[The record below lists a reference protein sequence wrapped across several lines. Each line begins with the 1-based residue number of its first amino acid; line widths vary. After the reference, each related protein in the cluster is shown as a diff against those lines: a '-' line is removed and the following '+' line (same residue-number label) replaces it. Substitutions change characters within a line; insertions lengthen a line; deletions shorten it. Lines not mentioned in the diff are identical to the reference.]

1 MLRTAFDLGMTH
13 FDLANNYGPPFGS
26 AEENFEGHLKD
37 DFKPYRDEMVI
48 STLIGVS
55 TSAQIRETSTPSP
68 TSPSAPTNC
77 NASTLPPATA
87 APTPGGVPPRQGATL
102 AARKTTCLDTGV
114 RSGNLPNPNFLDT
127 DKFPDVVS
135 PDLTPVLFL
144 IRIALGEVVSV
155 AIRGRQAMPGHRGRR
170 RGRWRSRR

>member
-55 TSAQIRETSTPSP
+55 TSAQFSENADALANLAF
-68 TSPSAPTNC
+68 SADELHRND
-77 NASTLPPATA
+77 A
-87 APTPGGVPPRQGATL
+87 AAGDGG
-102 AARKTTCLDTGV
+102 
-114 RSGNLPNPNFLDT
+114 PNPW
-127 DKFPDVVS
+127 
-135 PDLTPVLFL
+135 
-144 IRIALGEVVSV
+144 
-155 AIRGRQAMPGHRGRR
+155 RR
-170 RGRWRSRR
+170 SSEA